1 MVRIH
6 SGPLFLSLH
15 LPGADEPIVRLRV
28 DAARFWLLS
37 TVTVLQQPPGCHVGR
52 QFTSVSDAMGNMA
65 RFLPEYMRG
74 SLRFLQYLRAYV
86 VGEFD
91 DGLLE
96 DIPCTTDTG
105 LDGVVKHSP
114 RQATLLVRCLEAPH
128 PVPPPPPPCG
138 ASRHRAAGS
147 GRWVPVGQLRP
158 FAPPELS
165 DERMR
170 NQVEKMMAKVRSG
183 GSRPPLA

>member
-1 MVRIH
+1 MFAPPSRARGATLRGAMVRLH

-37 TVTVLQQPPGCHVGR
+37 TVTVLLQPPGCHIGR
-52 QFTSVSDAMGNMA
+52 QFTSVSDAMGQMA

-74 SLRFLQYLRAYV
+74 SLRYMEYLRAYV
-86 VGEFD
+86 VGDFD
-91 DGLLE
+91 DELLE
-96 DIPCTTDTG
+96 DIPCTTGGG
-105 LDGVVKHSP
+105 LADVVKHSP
-114 RQATLLVRCLEAPH
+114 RQATLLVRCFEAPH
-128 PVPPPPPPCG
+128 M
-138 ASRHRAAGS
+138 AAGS

-165 DERMR
+165 NEQMR
-170 NQVEKMMAKVRSG
+170 DQVEKKMAKVCS
-183 GSRPPLA
+183 SPLLA